1 MRSRLFVDA
10 MNTVNPTPD
19 QKRRMRGALEA
30 KLPTEKSRRR
40 GEYQARAAA
49 THWWTVI
56 PAVSALI
63 AVACLSLF
71 VITRMDSGTSLAKA
85 GNRKL
90 TLDSLVDSTAY
101 RASMEVKDYVLS
113 VDAGEDQSELPEAY
127 RAYGCRT
134 AEMAQKVDEICE
146 KYSLNKVGSSIS
158 TDSAEEMFASLG
170 IRSMVT
176 QIEDEEVTTS
186 NASYSADGNFEFWGT
201 TTMNGS
207 AWTYPVEYRA
217 YRAMKQTLSTAYW
230 EIEDTGSYEWWNYDS
245 KSGANVLIAAGQDK
259 ALLLTDTGDSV
270 VMIVV
275 MNATVGDV
283 LYGKEFTIAKEALE
297 AFSDTFDFS
306 LTSRTEDDPVPTE
319 NRNTIPQAYQP
330 ILAKYA
336 KAAEEHWDAED
347 CIASDICGS
356 LASLDIDGDYGYAL
370 LDLDGNG
377 TQELLITNGY
387 EIFDLYVAEADGG
400 AGHLLMGGE
409 KRSFLCKDNVLLSQF
424 TNEENQT
431 WYQYE
436 RLEGIDLNPVM
447 TVIANADGSWAVGE
461 LARAMKG
468 ITEQEGREILDM
480 YPVQSISFAPIPR
493 EKTGSALPAAY
504 QEVVNKYIT
513 AITEGWGGEE
523 GSQADISLMV
533 RDVSSLNDL
542 GYGLVDLDLD
552 GTDELL
558 IANDGERQVI
568 YDLYSLVDGQLVHVF
583 SGWERN
589 SYELRDNLTILN
601 IGSNSAASTDYRFY
615 HLRKGRLML
624 ESITRFDAETDPE
637 HPWFTGIDEQDLE
650 PITNEDWSEAMIYAS
665 CPSIPIS
672 ITPFGQK
679 KTVSTDAMSAA
690 YQSILDTYTQAIRE
704 RWDAD
709 ACEAAGISYAA
720 VSGCGTPETM
730 GYVLRDMDLSG
741 VMELLLV
748 LDGDG
753 QEVVQL
759 TTFAEGKARTLYR
772 KSADSYGCLYST
784 DTFWIRFSSDAGV
797 TDDSYYL
804 SGDTLEPVMTIGYDR
819 ASDSW
824 YEDFGAGKQPI
835 SEEDVNGLLADS
847 NPDFYLA
854 TQPITVPVALPEFVA
869 SVDDPV
875 LNDYL
880 KAVNTTVYSAYAT
893 VDVNSDGKYEL
904 LLYDDYGLMEIV
916 ANVNGKAEVILRGTG
931 YLYLCK
937 DNVIEQQTGYTG
949 GLTRQ
954 YFRLDGQNVTTV
966 AYLWYQEENLQ
977 WYTSDDLTGSEE
989 SLVPISK
996 DEQEKIVNTYPRVTT
1011 QTKPITEQPL
1021 HRVLKEYLSGVDTAQ
1036 FGAYGVQDVDGDG
1049 TGELLLFTGGSLTRI
1064 VTVKDGKAVPLLEGS
1079 CLYLCGSGRI
1089 EQWGEGAGGETRAY
1103 YRVENQKAVPEQTL
1117 VYHWNEDQWY
1127 ASVGS
1132 DGNLE
1137 PISYEKQQQI
1147 SDLYPR
1153 RDVPTMPISNL
1164 R

>member
-1 MRSRLFVDA
+1 MRSRLIVDA
-10 MNTVNPTPD
+10 MNTVNPTPA
-19 QKRRMRGALEA
+19 QKEKMRAVLEA
-30 KLPTEKSRRR
+30 RLPAEKPRRR
-40 GEYQARAAA
+40 GEYQARAA
-49 THWWTVI
+49 TNHWWTAI
-56 PAVSALI
+56 PAAAALI
-63 AVACLSLF
+63 AVVLLGVF
-71 VITRMDSGTSLAKA
+71 VICRLDGGASLAKA
-85 GNRKL
+85 GNQKL
-90 TLDSLVDSTAY
+90 TLEKLVDSTAY
-101 RASMEVKDYVLS
+101 RASMEVKAYVQGS
-113 VDAGEDQSELPEAY
+113 EATESEELPEAY

-146 KYSLNKVGSSIS
+146 KYGLTKVGSSIS
-158 TDSAEEMFASLG
+158 ADSAGEMFASLG
-170 IRSMVT
+170 IRSMVVSSENVQT
-176 QIEDEEVTTS
+176 TTS

-201 TTMNGS
+201 TTMDDS
-207 AWTYPVEYRA
+207 SWTYPVEYRA

-230 EIEDTGSYEWWNYDS
+230 EIEDTESYEWWNCET
-245 KSGANVLIAAGQDK
+245 KSGSSVLIAAGRDN

-270 VMIVV
+270 VLIVV
-275 MNATVGDV
+275 MNATTGDAV
-283 LYGKEFTIAKEALE
+283 YGKEALE
-297 AFSDTFDFS
+297 AFADTFDFS
-306 LTSRTEDDPVPTE
+306 LTPRTEDDPAPNE
-319 NRNTIPQAYQP
+319 NRNAIPEAFQP

-336 KAAEEHWDAED
+336 RAAEEHWDAET

-523 GSQADISLMV
+523 CSQADISLMV

-996 DEQEKIVNTYPRVTT
+996 DEQKEIVNTYPRVTT
-1011 QTKPITEQPL
+1011 QTKPITELPM
-1021 HRVLKEYLSGVDTAQ
+1021 HRVLKEYLSGVDTSQ
-1036 FGAYGVQDVDGDG
+1036 FWEYGVQDVDGDG
-1049 TGELLLFTGGSLTRI
+1049 TGELLLFVGGNLTRI
-1064 VTVKDGKAVPLLEGS
+1064 VTVRDGEAVPLLEGS

-1117 VYHWNEDQWY
+1117 VYQWNEDQWY
-1127 ASVGS
+1127 RSVGS
-1132 DGNLE
+1132 DGSL
-1137 PISYEKQQQI
+1137 ISISFEEQQQI
-1147 SDLYPR
+1147 TDLYPR
-1153 RDVPTMPISNL
+1153 KDVPTMPISNI

>member
-10 MNTVNPTPD
+10 MNTVNPTPA
-19 QKRRMRGALEA
+19 QKEKMRAVLEA
-30 KLPTEKSRRR
+30 RLPAEKPRRR
-40 GEYQARAAA
+40 GEYQARAA
-49 THWWTVI
+49 TNHWWTAI
-56 PAVSALI
+56 PAAAALI
-63 AVACLSLF
+63 AVVLLGVF
-71 VITRMDSGTSLAKA
+71 VIGRLDGGASLAKA
-85 GNRKL
+85 GNQKL
-90 TLDSLVDSTAY
+90 TLGKLVDSTAY
-101 RASMEVKDYVLS
+101 RASMEVKAYVLGS
-113 VDAGEDQSELPEAY
+113 EATEPEELPEAY

-146 KYSLNKVGSSIS
+146 KYGLTKVGSSIS
-158 TDSAEEMFASLG
+158 ADSAGEMFASLG
-170 IRSMVT
+170 IRSMVASSENVQT
-176 QIEDEEVTTS
+176 TTS

-201 TTMNGS
+201 TTMDDS
-207 AWTYPVEYRA
+207 LWTYPVEYRA

-230 EIEDTGSYEWWNYDS
+230 EIEDTESYEWWNCET
-245 KSGANVLIAAGQDK
+245 KSGANVLIAAGRDN

-270 VMIVV
+270 VLIVV
-275 MNATVGDV
+275 MNATTGDAV
-283 LYGKEFTIAKEALE
+283 YGKEALE
-297 AFSDTFDFS
+297 AFADTFDFS
-306 LTSRTEDDPVPTE
+306 LTPRTEDDPAPNE
-319 NRNTIPQAYQP
+319 NRNAIPEAFQP

-336 KAAEEHWDAED
+336 RAAEEHWNAET

-356 LASLDIDGDYGYAL
+356 LAALDIDGDYGYAL

-387 EIFDLYVAEADGG
+387 EIFDLYVTEADGG

-468 ITEQEGREILDM
+468 ITEQEAREILDM

-493 EKTGSALPAAY
+493 ENTESALPAAY

-523 GSQADISLMV
+523 CNAADISIV
-533 RDVSSLNDL
+533 TRNFSSLGDV
-542 GYGLVDLDLD
+542 GYALRDLD
-552 GTDELL
+552 GNGVEELL
-558 IANDGERQVI
+558 IATTSGEQVI
-568 YDLYSLVDGQLVHVF
+568 LDLYTLTDGVLAHVF

-589 SYELRDNLTILN
+589 AYYLTTGDGIYNQGSGGAAVSYYTLYRLRGDRLTAEASVTFDADTDRENPWFQGDELKPITEAEAEDILN
-601 IGSNSAASTDYRFY
+601 GWVKQTI
-615 HLRKGRLML
+615 
-624 ESITRFDAETDPE
+624 EV
-637 HPWFTGIDEQDLE
+637 
-650 PITNEDWSEAMIYAS
+650 
-665 CPSIPIS
+665 
-672 ITPFGQK
+672 TPLGADTQENP
-679 KTVSTDAMSAA
+679 VSTDAMSAA
-690 YQSILDTYTQAIRE
+690 YQSILDNYAQAIRE

-709 ACEAAGISYAA
+709 ACSAAGISYAA

-748 LDGDG
+748 MDGDG

-996 DEQEKIVNTYPRVTT
+996 DEQKEIVNTYPRVTT
-1011 QTKPITEQPL
+1011 QTKPITEL
-1021 HRVLKEYLSGVDTAQ
+1021 SMHRVLKDYLSGVDTAQ
-1036 FGAYGVQDVDGDG
+1036 FSAYGVQDVDGDG
-1049 TGELLLFTGGSLTRI
+1049 TGELLLFVGGNLTRI
-1064 VTVKDGKAVPLLEGS
+1064 VTVRDGEAVPLLEGS

-1103 YRVENQKAVPEQTL
+1103 YRVENQKAVPEQAL
-1117 VYHWNEDQWY
+1117 VYQWNEEQWY
-1127 ASVGS
+1127 RSVGS
-1132 DGNLE
+1132 DGSLVS
-1137 PISYEKQQQI
+1137 ISYEEQQQI
-1147 SDLYPR
+1147 TDLYPR
-1153 RDVPTMPISNL
+1153 RDVPTMPISNI

>member
-1 MRSRLFVDA
+1 MRSRLIVDA
-10 MNTVNPTPD
+10 MNTVNPTPA
-19 QKRRMRGALEA
+19 QKEKMRAVLEA
-30 KLPTEKSRRR
+30 RLPAEKPRRR
-40 GEYQARAAA
+40 GEYQARAA
-49 THWWTVI
+49 TNHWWTAI
-56 PAVSALI
+56 PAAAALI
-63 AVACLSLF
+63 AVVLLGVF
-71 VITRMDSGTSLAKA
+71 VIGRLDGGASLAKA
-85 GNRKL
+85 GNQKL
-90 TLDSLVDSTAY
+90 TLEKLVDSTAY
-101 RASMEVKDYVLS
+101 RASMEVKAYVLGS
-113 VDAGEDQSELPEAY
+113 EATEPEELPEAY

-146 KYSLNKVGSSIS
+146 KYGLTKVGSSIS
-158 TDSAEEMFASLG
+158 ADSAGEMFASLG
-170 IRSMVT
+170 IRSMVASSENVQT
-176 QIEDEEVTTS
+176 TTS

-201 TTMNGS
+201 TTMDDS
-207 AWTYPVEYRA
+207 LWTYPVEYRA

-230 EIEDTGSYEWWNYDS
+230 EIEDTESYEWWNCET
-245 KSGANVLIAAGQDK
+245 KSGANVLIAAGRDN

-270 VMIVV
+270 VLIVV
-275 MNATVGDV
+275 MNATTGDAV
-283 LYGKEFTIAKEALE
+283 YGKEALE
-297 AFSDTFDFS
+297 AFADTFDFS
-306 LTSRTEDDPVPTE
+306 LTPRTEDDPAPNE
-319 NRNTIPQAYQP
+319 NRNAIPEAFQP

-336 KAAEEHWDAED
+336 RAAEEHWNAET

-356 LASLDIDGDYGYAL
+356 LAALDIDGDYGYAL

-387 EIFDLYVAEADGG
+387 EIFDLYVTEADGG

-468 ITEQEGREILDM
+468 ITEQEAREILDM

-493 EKTGSALPAAY
+493 ENTESALPAAY

-523 GSQADISLMV
+523 CNAADISIV
-533 RDVSSLNDL
+533 TRNFSSLGDV
-542 GYGLVDLDLD
+542 GYALRDLD
-552 GTDELL
+552 GNGVEELL
-558 IANDGERQVI
+558 IATTSGEQVI
-568 YDLYSLVDGQLVHVF
+568 LDLYTLTDGVLAHVF

-589 SYELRDNLTILN
+589 AYYLTTGDGIYNQGSGGAAVSYYTLYRLRGDRLTAEASVTFDADTDRENPWFQGDELKPITEAEAEDILN
-601 IGSNSAASTDYRFY
+601 GWVKQTI
-615 HLRKGRLML
+615 
-624 ESITRFDAETDPE
+624 EV
-637 HPWFTGIDEQDLE
+637 
-650 PITNEDWSEAMIYAS
+650 
-665 CPSIPIS
+665 
-672 ITPFGQK
+672 TPLGADTQENP
-679 KTVSTDAMSAA
+679 VSTDAMSAA
-690 YQSILDTYTQAIRE
+690 YQSILDNYAQAIRE

-709 ACEAAGISYAA
+709 ACSAAGISYAA

-759 TTFAEGKARTLYR
+759 TTFAEGEARTLYR

-784 DTFWIRFSSDAGV
+784 DTFWIRVSSDTGV

-835 SEEDVNGLLADS
+835 SAEVANELLADIS
-847 NPDFYLA
+847 PDFYLA
-854 TQPITVPVALPEFVA
+854 TQPITVPFALPKFVA

-880 KAVNTTVYSAYAT
+880 KTVNTAVYSVYAT

-954 YFRLDGQNVTTV
+954 YFRLDGQNVKTV

-996 DEQEKIVNTYPRVTT
+996 DEQKEIVNTYPRVTT
-1011 QTKPITEQPL
+1011 QTKPITELPM
-1021 HRVLKEYLSGVDTAQ
+1021 HRVLKEYLSGVDTSQ
-1036 FGAYGVQDVDGDG
+1036 FWEYGVQDVDGDG
-1049 TGELLLFTGGSLTRI
+1049 TGELLLFVGGNLTRI
-1064 VTVKDGKAVPLLEGS
+1064 VTVRDGEAVPLLEGS

-1117 VYHWNEDQWY
+1117 VYQWNEDQWY
-1127 ASVGS
+1127 RSVGS
-1132 DGNLE
+1132 DGSL
-1137 PISYEKQQQI
+1137 ISISFEEQQQI
-1147 SDLYPR
+1147 TDLYPR
-1153 RDVPTMPISNL
+1153 KDVPTMPISNI

>member
-10 MNTVNPTPD
+10 MNTVNPTPA
-19 QKRRMRGALEA
+19 QKEKMRAVLEA
-30 KLPTEKSRRR
+30 RLPAEKPRRR

-49 THWWTVI
+49 NHWWTAI
-56 PAVSALI
+56 PAAAALI
-63 AVACLSLF
+63 AVVLLGVF
-71 VITRMDSGTSLAKA
+71 VIGRLDGGASLAKA
-85 GNRKL
+85 GNQKL
-90 TLDSLVDSTAY
+90 TLEKLVDSTAY
-101 RASMEVKDYVLS
+101 RASMEVKAYVQG
-113 VDAGEDQSELPEAY
+113 GEATESEELPEAY

-146 KYSLNKVGSSIS
+146 KYGLTKVGSSIS
-158 TDSAEEMFASLG
+158 ADSAGEMFASLG
-170 IRSMVT
+170 IRSMVVSSENVQT
-176 QIEDEEVTTS
+176 TTS

-201 TTMNGS
+201 TTMDDS
-207 AWTYPVEYRA
+207 SWTYPVEYRA

-230 EIEDTGSYEWWNYDS
+230 EIEDTESYEWWNCET
-245 KSGANVLIAAGQDK
+245 KSGASVLIAAGRDN

-270 VMIVV
+270 VLIVV
-275 MNATVGDV
+275 MNATTGDAV
-283 LYGKEFTIAKEALE
+283 YGKEALE
-297 AFSDTFDFS
+297 AFADTFDFS
-306 LTSRTEDDPVPTE
+306 LTPRTEDDPAPNE
-319 NRNTIPQAYQP
+319 NRNAIPEAFQP

-336 KAAEEHWDAED
+336 RAAEEHWNAET

-356 LASLDIDGDYGYAL
+356 LAALDIDGDYGYAL

-387 EIFDLYVAEADGG
+387 EIFDLYVTEADGG

-468 ITEQEGREILDM
+468 ITEQEAREILDM

-493 EKTGSALPAAY
+493 ENTESALPAAY

-523 GSQADISLMV
+523 CNAADISIV
-533 RDVSSLNDL
+533 TRNFSSLGDV
-542 GYGLVDLDLD
+542 GYALRDLD
-552 GTDELL
+552 GNGVEELL
-558 IANDGERQVI
+558 IATTSGEQVI
-568 YDLYSLVDGQLVHVF
+568 LDLYTLTDGVLAHVF

-589 SYELRDNLTILN
+589 AYYLTTGDGIYNQGSGGAAVSYYTLYRLRGDRLTAEASVTFDADTDRENPWFQGDELKPITEAEAEDILN
-601 IGSNSAASTDYRFY
+601 GWVKQTI
-615 HLRKGRLML
+615 
-624 ESITRFDAETDPE
+624 EV
-637 HPWFTGIDEQDLE
+637 
-650 PITNEDWSEAMIYAS
+650 
-665 CPSIPIS
+665 
-672 ITPFGQK
+672 TPLGADTQENP
-679 KTVSTDAMSAA
+679 VSTDAMSAA
-690 YQSILDTYTQAIRE
+690 YQSILDNYAQAIRE

-709 ACEAAGISYAA
+709 VCSAAGISYAA

-759 TTFAEGKARTLYR
+759 TTFAEGEARTLYR

-784 DTFWIRFSSDAGV
+784 DTFWIRVSSDTGV

-835 SEEDVNGLLADS
+835 SAEVANELLADIS
-847 NPDFYLA
+847 PDFYLA
-854 TQPITVPVALPEFVA
+854 TQPITVPFALPKFVA

-880 KAVNTTVYSAYAT
+880 KTVNTAVYSVYAT

-954 YFRLDGQNVTTV
+954 YFRLDGQNVKTV

-996 DEQEKIVNTYPRVTT
+996 DEQKEIVNTYPRVTT
-1011 QTKPITEQPL
+1011 QTKPITELPM
-1021 HRVLKEYLSGVDTAQ
+1021 HRVLKEYLSGVDTSQ
-1036 FGAYGVQDVDGDG
+1036 FWEYGVQDVDGDG
-1049 TGELLLFTGGSLTRI
+1049 TGELLLFVGGNLTRI
-1064 VTVKDGKAVPLLEGS
+1064 VTVRDGEAVPLLEGS

-1117 VYHWNEDQWY
+1117 VYQWNEDQWY
-1127 ASVGS
+1127 RSVGS
-1132 DGNLE
+1132 DGSL
-1137 PISYEKQQQI
+1137 ISISFEEQQQI
-1147 SDLYPR
+1147 TDLYPR
-1153 RDVPTMPISNL
+1153 KDVPTMPISNI